1 MDMNAPDNNLILPK
15 DRQVLFSE
23 SSTFTAA
30 APPERPRIGLALSSG
45 GAKGL
50 AHIGVIQVLEE
61 NGIPI
66 DAVAGCS
73 MGAYIGAIWAHG
85 ETGRQMEVLA
95 RELES
100 RAKLCSLLD
109 PALPPRRGFIHG
121 KAIIRHLRR
130 TLGEA
135 HFADLARQ
143 LRVVATNLDTLETRV
158 FDSGPV
164 TSAVHASCAIPGV
177 CVPVAIDGETYID
190 GGVTNPLPVDV
201 LKQMGMDR
209 VIAVNTIPTP
219 AYLICCREWNR
230 ERAGAGRRKSNFIT
244 ALNTHLNY
252 FARGNVLD
260 TMMRAVHGAQIRV
273 AEGAC
278 RNADLV
284 LRPLACDARWHD
296 FTHPGK
302 YIALGRRIAEE
313 NLDAIRA
320 LVAQPA
326 THHETACPQNVVPAH
341 A

>member
-1 MDMNAPDNNLILPK
+1 MDVNAPDNNLILPK
-15 DRQVLFSE
+15 DRPIRFSE
-23 SSTFTAA
+23 SSTFTAGSVSH
-30 APPERPRIGLALSSG
+30 RSRVGLALSSG

-85 ETGRQMEVLA
+85 ETGAQMEQLA

-100 RAKLCSLLD
+100 RGKLCSLLD
-109 PALPPRRGFIHG
+109 PALPPRRGFLYGH
-121 KAIIRHLRR
+121 AIIRHLQR

-135 HFADLARQ
+135 HFADLVRP
-143 LRVVATNLDTLETRV
+143 LRVVATNIDTLETRE

-164 TSAVHASCAIPGV
+164 AAAVHASCAIPGV
-177 CVPVAIDGETYID
+177 CVPVMVDGETYID

-201 LKQMGMDR
+201 LRQMGMDR

-219 AYLICCREWNR
+219 AYLKCCREWDR
-230 ERAGAGRRKSNFIT
+230 EQSASRRRPSRL
-244 ALNTHLNY
+244 AAVLNTHLNY

-273 AEGAC
+273 AESAC

-296 FTHPGK
+296 FTRPGK
-302 YIALGRRIAEE
+302 YIALGRRTAEE

-320 LVAQPA
+320 LAAQPA
-326 THHETACPQNVVPAH
+326 LHHETAQLQNVLSAH